1 MLCST
6 CQTENPAEMRFCN
19 GCASPL
25 RRACPRCGAENPCSA
40 RYCGQCTLPLDA
52 LAPPISGEPAERRQL
67 TVLFCDLVGST
78 ALSEALD
85 PEDLCTVVRHHQHVC
100 SRVIEAAGGHVAQ
113 YLGDGILVYFGYP
126 RVHEDAARRAVL
138 AAIEMVREVE
148 ALQIPAVEAP
158 VGRLQLR
165 VGIHT
170 GLAVIGEVGSRRR
183 ERLALGG
190 TPNIAARI
198 QASAAPGT
206 IAISQ
211 TTLALVR
218 GFVECEELGEYQLK
232 GLSRPMTLH
241 RVLAASGAQ
250 TRIDAAAT
258 AGLSPFVGRSR
269 ELQELLTCWAE
280 VRRGQGRA
288 LLLEGEPG
296 LGKSRV
302 LAELQQRLDPAPQ
315 LTLTCACA
323 ADSENSA
330 LRPLIESIE
339 RELGLDPLQSAESKY
354 ARVLSAFGRD
364 VDSDA
369 AATLL
374 SIELPE
380 GQVDA
385 TPARKRQRTLAFLVR
400 WIRSFAER
408 GPVLLVFED
417 LHWADPSTL
426 EFIERLLAEGAAWPL
441 LLVLTHR
448 PEFKPP
454 WAATHVRLR
463 RLTLAPLT
471 AADTLTLIAGIA
483 GGRAL
488 TSDAAR
494 VIQQRTDGVP
504 LFIEELTRSVLDDPQ
519 LRASAPHGQ
528 APAIPTSIQDLLS
541 ARLERL
547 GPCRTTAQLAA
558 TIGREFAVDLLAA
571 VRPLEAAS
579 ALEAELDQL
588 VQAQLIQRLGSAPS
602 RSYAFR
608 HALIRD
614 AAYDSLLRPTRR
626 EYHRLVAEA
635 LALRFKQVVAQR
647 PELLAQHF
655 AGARMYAAAVDYFG
669 KAAAKALERSA
680 NREAIAHARAGLA
693 LLPQLEG
700 EVREAA
706 ELSLLMSL
714 GTALIAHTGFGS
726 NDVGDVYARARE
738 LCERLPGSPEV
749 FAALWG
755 SWVFRLVRGELREA
769 RDTAERMRTLGEL
782 AGDSAMLVEAHWTL
796 GDALFW
802 LGDLRAADQHL
813 ARAASLYDREQH
825 RVNVFRFGQDPGVTA
840 NCYHA
845 FALCLSGSIFESRE
859 ALARAAALA
868 SGLSHA
874 FTTAWVEAFRF
885 MLSMFLR
892 EPKAALEYAE
902 RVIEF
907 STQEAQPF
915 WLSSATVVAGWAR
928 ATLGEVETGLAIM
941 RQGLSL
947 YDATG
952 SGVVQP
958 LWYALMAEV
967 LLSNGRLAETED
979 ALRAGE
985 AKADAHGEELAK
997 IELTRLRGQLAAARR
1012 DMGTA
1017 RSQLQAALRHAER
1030 LGARTLALRVAL
1042 THQRLLADADGTG
1055 LAVLVA
1061 SFDGQPDYPDLRAA
1075 RQLSARVH
1083 GFGRLQN

>member
-1 MLCST
+1 
-6 CQTENPAEMRFCN
+6 MRFCN

-40 RYCGQCTLPLDA
+40 RFCGQCTLPLDA
-52 LAPPISGEPAERRQL
+52 LAPPVRAEPAERRQL

-78 ALSEALD
+78 ALSETLD

-100 SRVIEAAGGHVAQ
+100 SRVIEAFDGHVAQ

-138 AAIEMVREVE
+138 AAVEMVREVE
-148 ALQIPAVEAP
+148 ALQIPALEAP

-211 TTLALVR
+211 TTMALVR
-218 GFVECEELGEYQLK
+218 GFVECEELGEHRLK
-232 GLSRPMTLH
+232 GWSRPMTLH

-269 ELQELLTCWAE
+269 ELQELMTCWAD

-296 LGKSRV
+296 LGKSRM

-339 RELGLDPLQSAESKY
+339 RELGLDPLQSAETKY

-364 VDSDA
+364 ADADA

-374 SIELPE
+374 SIELPAGSAE
-380 GQVDA
+380 A
-385 TPARKRQRTLAFLVR
+385 TPALKRQRTLASLVR
-400 WIRSFAER
+400 WIRGFAER

-426 EFIERLLAEGAAWPL
+426 EFIERLLAEGAAWRL

-471 AADTLTLIAGIA
+471 AADTLTLITGIA
-483 GGRAL
+483 GDRSL
-488 TSDAAR
+488 TTDAAR
-494 VIQQRTDGVP
+494 AIQQRTDGVP
-504 LFIEELTRSVLDDPQ
+504 LFIEELTRSVLEDPEP
-519 LRASAPHGQ
+519 RASSPHGR

-547 GPCRTTAQLAA
+547 GPCRATAQLAA

-571 VRPLEAAS
+571 VRPMDAAA
-579 ALEAELDQL
+579 ALETELDQL

-635 LALRFKQVVAQR
+635 LAVRFKQVVAQR

-655 AGARMYAAAVDYFG
+655 AGARMYAAAVEYFG

-693 LLPQLEG
+693 LLPELEG
-700 EVREAA
+700 DEVREAA
-706 ELSLLMSL
+706 ELALLMSL

-726 NDVGDVYARARE
+726 NDVGEVYARARG

-802 LGDLRAADQHL
+802 LGDLRSANQHL

-845 FALCLSGSIFESRE
+845 FALCLSGSILESRQ
-859 ALARAAALA
+859 ALGRAAALA

-892 EPKAALEYAE
+892 EPRSALGYAE

-928 ATLGEVETGLAIM
+928 ATLGEVEAGLEMM
-941 RQGLSL
+941 RQGLSF

-967 LLSNGRLAETED
+967 LLANGRLAETDE
-979 ALRAGE
+979 ALDAGE
-985 AKADAHGEELAK
+985 TKADAHGEELAK

-1012 DMGTA
+1012 DMGMA
-1017 RSQLQAALRHAER
+1017 RSQLQAAQRHAER
-1030 LGARTLALRVAL
+1030 LGARTLAMRVAL
-1042 THQRLLADADGTG
+1042 THQRLFADADGTV

-1061 SFDGQPDYPDLRAA
+1061 GFDGEPDYPDLRAA
-1075 RQLSARVH
+1075 RQLAAHVQ

>member
-1 MLCST
+1 
-6 CQTENPAEMRFCN
+6 MRFCN

-40 RYCGQCTLPLDA
+40 RFCGQCTLPLEE
-52 LAPPISGEPAERRQL
+52 LAPPLRSAPAERRQL

-85 PEDLCTVVRHHQHVC
+85 PEDLCTVVRDHQHVC
-100 SRVIEAAGGHVAQ
+100 SRVIEAFDGHVAQ

-148 ALQIPAVEAP
+148 ALQIRAVEAP

-170 GLAVIGEVGSRRR
+170 GVAVIGEVGGRRR

-218 GFVECEELGEYQLK
+218 GFVECEELGEYRLK

-250 TRIDAAAT
+250 TRLAAAAP

-269 ELQELLTCWAE
+269 ELQELASCWAE
-280 VRRGQGRA
+280 VGRGRGRA
-288 LLLEGEPG
+288 VLLEGEPG

-302 LAELQQRLDPAPQ
+302 LAELQQRLSPAPL
-315 LTLTCACA
+315 LTLACACA

-339 RELGLDPLQSAESKY
+339 RELGVDPLQSAEAKY
-354 ARVLSAFGRD
+354 ARVLSAFGRELD
-364 VDSDA
+364 VDA
-369 AATLL
+369 AATLAALL
-374 SIELPE
+374 SIELPDAQLE
-380 GQVDA
+380 A
-385 TPARKRQRTLAFLVR
+385 TPALKRQRTLTFLVR
-400 WIRSFAER
+400 WLRGFAQR
-408 GPVLLVFED
+408 GPVLLIFED

-426 EFIERLLAEGAAWPL
+426 EFIERLLAQCADWPL
-441 LLVLTHR
+441 LLLLTHR
-448 PEFKPP
+448 PEFQPP
-454 WAATHVRLR
+454 WAATNVRVQ

-471 AADTLTLIAGIA
+471 AADTLTLIAGLA
-483 GGRAL
+483 GDAPL
-488 TSDAAR
+488 AADAAR
-494 VIQQRTDGVP
+494 AIQQRTDGVP
-504 LFIEELTRSVLDDPQ
+504 LFIEELTRSVLEGPE
-519 LRASAPHGQ
+519 LRAPH
-528 APAIPTSIQDLLS
+528 AHTAAIPSSIQDLLS

-547 GPCRTTAQLAA
+547 GPVRTTAQLAA

-571 VRPLEAAS
+571 VRPAGAGAA
-579 ALEAELDQL
+579 ALEAELEQL
-588 VQAQLIQRLGSAPS
+588 VQAQLIQRLGGAPS

-614 AAYDSLLRPTRR
+614 AAYASLLRPTRR

-647 PELLAQHF
+647 PELVAQHF
-655 AGARMYAAAVDYFG
+655 AGARMFTAAVEYFG

-680 NREAIAHARAGLA
+680 NREAIAHARAGIA

-700 EVREAA
+700 DDARDAA
-706 ELSLLMSL
+706 ELTLLMSL

-726 NDVGDVYARARE
+726 NDVGAVYARARE
-738 LCERLPGSPEV
+738 LCERLPGSSEV

-755 SWVFRLVRGELREA
+755 SWVFRLVRGELRQA
-769 RDTAERMRTLGEL
+769 RDTAERMLTLGEL
-782 AGDSAMLVEAHWTL
+782 AGDSGMLVEAHWTL

-802 LGDLRAADQHL
+802 LGDLRGADQHL
-813 ARAASLYDREQH
+813 GRAAALYDRELH
-825 RVNVFRFGQDPGVTA
+825 RVNVYRFGQDPGVTA

-845 FALCLSGSIFESRE
+845 FALCLSGSIQQARE

-868 SGLSHA
+868 SGLAHA

-885 MLSMFLR
+885 MLAMFLR
-892 EPKAALEYAE
+892 EPKQALEYAA

-907 STQEAQPF
+907 STREAQPF

-928 ATLGEVETGLAIM
+928 ATLGELDAGLAIM
-941 RQGLSL
+941 RQGLDM

-967 LLSNGRLAETED
+967 LLANGRLGETED
-979 ALRAGE
+979 ALRAGQ
-985 AKADAHGEELAK
+985 AKADAHGEALAAIELA
-997 IELTRLRGQLAAARR
+997 RLRGQLSAARR
-1012 DMGTA
+1012 DTAAA
-1017 RSQLQAALRHAER
+1017 RSQLTAALRHAER

-1042 THQRLLADADGTG
+1042 AQQRLFADADGVA
-1055 LAVLVA
+1055 LAALVA
-1061 SFDGQPDYPDLRAA
+1061 SFDGEADYPDLRAA
-1075 RQLSARVH
+1075 RQLAPRVQ
-1083 GFGRLQN
+1083 GFGRLHN

>member
-1 MLCST
+1 
-6 CQTENPAEMRFCN
+6 MRFCN

-40 RYCGQCTLPLDA
+40 RFCGQCTLPLDA
-52 LAPPISGEPAERRQL
+52 LALPLRSEPAERRQL

-85 PEDLCTVVRHHQHVC
+85 PEDLCTVVRHHQQVC
-100 SRVIEAAGGHVAQ
+100 SRVIEAFDGHVAQ

-138 AAIEMVREVE
+138 AAIEMVREIE
-148 ALQIPAVEAP
+148 ALQVPVVEGP
-158 VGRLQLR
+158 VRRLQLR

-170 GLAVIGEVGSRRR
+170 GLAVIGEVGGRRR

-206 IAISQ
+206 IAVSQ

-218 GFVECEELGEYQLK
+218 GFVECEELGEYRLK

-250 TRIDAAAT
+250 TRLAAAAP

-269 ELQELLTCWAE
+269 ELQELASCWAE
-280 VRRGQGRA
+280 VGRGRGRA
-288 LLLEGEPG
+288 VLLEGEPG

-302 LAELQQRLDPAPQ
+302 LAELQQRLSPAPL
-315 LTLTCACA
+315 LTLACACA

-339 RELGLDPLQSAESKY
+339 RELGLDPLRSAEAKY
-354 ARVLSAFGRD
+354 ARVLSAFGREL
-364 VDSDA
+364 DA
-369 AATLL
+369 EGAATLAALL
-374 SIELPE
+374 SIELPHAPA
-380 GQVDA
+380 DT
-385 TPARKRQRTLAFLVR
+385 TPALKRQRTLAFLVR
-400 WIRSFAER
+400 WLRGFAQR
-408 GPVLLVFED
+408 GPVLLIFED

-426 EFIERLLAEGAAWPL
+426 EFIERLLAECADWRL
-441 LLVLTHR
+441 LLLLTHR
-448 PEFKPP
+448 PEFTPP
-454 WAATHVRLR
+454 WAATNVRLR

-471 AADTLTLIAGIA
+471 AADTLTLIAGLA
-483 GGRAL
+483 GDAPL
-488 TSDAAR
+488 TADAAR
-494 VIQQRTDGVP
+494 AIQQRTDGVP
-504 LFIEELTRSVLDDPQ
+504 LFIEELTRSVLEDPE
-519 LRASAPHGQ
+519 LRAVAPHGQ
-528 APAIPTSIQDLLS
+528 TPAIPSSIRDLLS

-547 GPCRTTAQLAA
+547 GPLRATAQLAA

-571 VRPLEAAS
+571 VRPADGDAAG
-579 ALEAELDQL
+579 LEAELEQL
-588 VQAQLIQRLGSAPS
+588 VQAQLIQRLGGAAS

-635 LALRFKQVVAQR
+635 LAQRFKPVVAQR
-647 PELLAQHF
+647 PELLARHF
-655 AGARMYAAAVDYFG
+655 AGARMITAAVEYFG

-680 NREAIAHARAGLA
+680 NREAIAHARAGIA
-693 LLPQLEG
+693 LLPQLKG
-700 EVREAA
+700 DDVREAA

-726 NDVGDVYARARE
+726 NDVGAVYARARE
-738 LCERLPGSPEV
+738 LCERLPGSSEV
-749 FAALWG
+749 FAARWG

-769 RDTAERMRTLGEL
+769 RDTAERMLTLGEL
-782 AGDSAMLVEAHWTL
+782 AGDSGMLVEAHWTL

-802 LGDLRAADQHL
+802 LGDLRGADQHL
-813 ARAASLYDREQH
+813 ARAAALYDREQH

-845 FALCLSGSIFESRE
+845 FALCLSGSILEARA

-885 MLSMFLR
+885 MLAMFLR
-892 EPKAALEYAE
+892 EPKQALECAE

-907 STQEAQPF
+907 STREAQPF

-928 ATLGEVETGLAIM
+928 ATLGELEAGLAIM
-941 RQGLSL
+941 RQGLDF
-947 YDATG
+947 YEATG

-967 LLSNGRLAETED
+967 LLANGRLGETEA
-979 ALRAGE
+979 ALCAGQ
-985 AKADAHGEELAK
+985 AKADAHGEELAT
-997 IELTRLRGQLAAARR
+997 IELARLRGQLAVARR
-1012 DMGTA
+1012 DIGAA
-1017 RSQLQAALRHAER
+1017 RSQLSAALRQAER

-1042 THQRLLADADGTG
+1042 AQQRLFADADGG
-1055 LAVLVA
+1055 ALAALVV
-1061 SFDGQPDYPDLRAA
+1061 SFDGESEYPELRAA
-1075 RQLSARVH
+1075 RQLAARVQ
-1083 GFGRLQN
+1083 GFGRLHN